1 MLAEMQKQKA
11 PTLLSGRS
19 GLLISKRYQSSL
31 RRTERFTPMKPQP
44 SPPPIVLSTHA
55 RALLQ
60 GEYGDARIR
69 PCPQCAAVARVEP
82 FHHLP
87 VPVGQRTLR
96 WHVHVL
102 KGDAGGEHGRPPVVH
117 LYVGG
122 KLQIGDVQPARSLN
136 REDQIRLRASSSPTR
151 MKSGCS
157 CRMLAGTSGVTG
169 PKKAFLTIS
178 ALPTPLTTIS
188 TLRACM
194 MVRMPMV

>member
-1 MLAEMQKQKA
+1 MRTNCDIKAICKIFQLSRCLALA
-11 PTLLSGRS
+11 IFS
-19 GLLISKRYQSSL
+19 GLALSVIAARCQLPQSGSPWQSTQTSSL
-31 RRTERFTPMKPQP
+31 CQGLSLWERWICEAKTERARM
-44 SPPPIVLSTHA
+44 LSVV
-55 RALLQ
+55 LLQ
-60 GEYGDARIR
+60 KRNTGTPTG
-69 PCPQCAAVARVEP
+69 
-82 FHHLP
+82 
-87 VPVGQRTLR
+87 VPV
-96 WHVHVL
+96 
-102 KGDAGGEHGRPPVVH
+102 
-117 LYVGG
+117 
-122 KLQIGDVQPARSLN
+122 LQSLN